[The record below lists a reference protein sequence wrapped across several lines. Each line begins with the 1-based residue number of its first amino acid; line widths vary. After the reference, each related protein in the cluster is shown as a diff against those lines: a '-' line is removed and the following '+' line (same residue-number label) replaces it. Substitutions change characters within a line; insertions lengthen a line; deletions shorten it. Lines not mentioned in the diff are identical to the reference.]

1 MFAISGTKLDIGYE
15 ERLILKDFDMTVRKG
30 EITTFVGPNGSGK
43 STLLMTL
50 TRLISPQKGRIT
62 CCGKNLDEIPNSEF
76 AQMVGVLPQHH
87 IAPPGFVVKD
97 LVSFGRV
104 PYQAWHQTIT
114 EEDEKAICRAME
126 ATGVWD
132 LRDKPLVSCS
142 GGEAQRV
149 WIAMVL
155 AQEPDLLFLDEP
167 TTFLDISYQLEI
179 LRLVKEL
186 NRTLGM
192 GVVMVL
198 HDLSQAMNVSDRIVV
213 LKDRKKYAEGPP
225 QKVITE
231 KMMKDVYEVDCRLVP
246 IKGKACP
253 VLVYEDLL

>member
-43 STLLMTL
+43 STLLKTL

-132 LRDKPLVSCS
+132 LR
-142 GGEAQRV
+142 
-149 WIAMVL
+149 
-155 AQEPDLLFLDEP
+155 EP

>member
-43 STLLMTL
+43 STLLKTL

-142 GGEAQRV
+142 GGEASASGLPWSLPRNRICFFWMNQRLSL
-149 WIAMVL
+149 I
-155 AQEPDLLFLDEP
+155 FP
-167 TTFLDISYQLEI
+167 TS
-179 LRLVKEL
+179 
-186 NRTLGM
+186 
-192 GVVMVL
+192 
-198 HDLSQAMNVSDRIVV
+198 
-213 LKDRKKYAEGPP
+213 LKSCA
-225 QKVITE
+225 
-231 KMMKDVYEVDCRLVP
+231 L
-246 IKGKACP
+246 
-253 VLVYEDLL
+253 

>member
-1 MFAISGTKLDIGYE
+1 M
-15 ERLILKDFDMTVRKG
+15 
-30 EITTFVGPNGSGK
+30 
-43 STLLMTL
+43 
-50 TRLISPQKGRIT
+50 
-62 CCGKNLDEIPNSEF
+62 
-76 AQMVGVLPQHH
+76 
-87 IAPPGFVVKD
+87 
-97 LVSFGRV
+97 
-104 PYQAWHQTIT
+104 
-114 EEDEKAICRAME
+114 
-126 ATGVWD
+126 
-132 LRDKPLVSCS
+132 SCS